1 MKIFINLVPLWQ
13 SDPVIPAFPDLHLS
27 PAAILKEL
35 SMYFQKFSA
44 QTRLLTL
51 PAPHE
56 LPPREAQ
63 EYPLHHFCYLLV
75 IYYNMSF
82 LELPP
87 PPQKK
92 KLCLNLYKGN
102 ITILVN
108 FLIKKKSKGRRRRE
122 VEISWYSQHM
132 FWHWIFGFRP
142 DYRNGS
148 MVSPCCKFNKI
159 FWWDMD
165 HVGEAC
171 NFHLSHCWWVCLFS
185 KIIIWEIWR

>member
-1 MKIFINLVPLWQ
+1 
-13 SDPVIPAFPDLHLS
+13 
-27 PAAILKEL
+27 
-35 SMYFQKFSA
+35 MYFQKFSA

-108 FLIKKKSKGRRRRE
+108 FLIKKKSE
-122 VEISWYSQHM
+122 
-132 FWHWIFGFRP
+132 
-142 DYRNGS
+142 
-148 MVSPCCKFNKI
+148 
-159 FWWDMD
+159 
-165 HVGEAC
+165 GEEKWRS
-171 NFHLSHCWWVCLFS
+171 HDTLSICFDIEYLV
-185 KIIIWEIWR
+185 

>member
-1 MKIFINLVPLWQ
+1 
-13 SDPVIPAFPDLHLS
+13 
-27 PAAILKEL
+27 
-35 SMYFQKFSA
+35 MYFQKFSA

-108 FLIKKKSKGRRRRE
+108 FLIKKKSEGRRRRE

-132 FWHWIFGFRP
+132 FWHWIFGL
-142 DYRNGS
+142 GQIIE
-148 MVSPCCKFNKI
+148 MVQWSLLAVNLIKYFDGTRITLEKHVISI
-159 FWWDMD
+159 FPIADEFAYL
-165 HVGEAC
+165 V
-171 NFHLSHCWWVCLFS
+171 
-185 KIIIWEIWR
+185 K